1 MEVIIVPCD
10 GLRDN
15 ERCYLLCKMPGL
27 IFIKNLAHGGT
38 SRLRREVTK
47 QVEREGLCL
56 LLWTEGSRDR
66 SFSDLDAHMSHR
78 WGGGVSLDAEPGS
91 GDLGQAKVTSPGWA
105 GPEGL
110 HL

>member
-78 WGGGVSLDAEPGS
+78 WWGGGS
-91 GDLGQAKVTSPGWA
+91 
-105 GPEGL
+105 
-110 HL
+110 H